1 MKRSCIFLL
10 LLCSLLL
17 LAACGNEGYSI
28 TEPYEYPAYPG
39 TEEWQALVDE
49 GLSTPD
55 LRELLRV
62 PEEILQEMTTDA
74 LIQTVLDFPYVFEPL
89 AYDDRRSGFDAHF
102 ENNSGL
108 SELYAR
114 EDCLEKC
121 ELYLVE
127 LEKRHE
133 EEKLRDKGSE
143 ERQEL
148 YLQIKYMELMLEDMR
163 DYFAEPVSEQP
174 PEAAEATEL
183 TMVQPFRNSSENEF
197 EPVPLPQS
205 LQGKIEPRSY
215 QLAGNE
221 GSNSRDG
228 ISVAAADVAF
238 PAEEV
243 LLRFHNENEHPAMS
257 GLAYRL
263 YAWLDEAW
271 VQQPFSPGYDSFRQ
285 LGISIEPGESA
296 YMLCLLKGEAFTPD
310 SLELQEGEL
319 PPGRY
324 LLEVQVSGDMEQGK
338 ESRSAYYADF
348 SIIEE

>member
-1 MKRSCIFLL
+1 KSIDRISYEDIPKDSLIYEESMEIFKSVTIRPLL
-10 LLCSLLL
+10 LPAKAIYAKKGYYFRFYLCVEDGGYVAS
-17 LAACGNEGYSI
+17 GTIYNNERIDIGYRHGDRFHWEHYRI
-28 TEPYEYPAYPG
+28 
-39 TEEWQALVDE
+39 VDE
-49 GLSTPD
+49 GRLK
-55 LRELLRV
+55 
-62 PEEILQEMTTDA
+62 
-74 LIQTVLDFPYVFEPL
+74 
-89 AYDDRRSGFDAHF
+89 
-102 ENNSGL
+102 
-108 SELYAR
+108 ELYP
-114 EDCLEKC
+114 L
-121 ELYLVE
+121 LGV
-127 LEKRHE
+127 
-133 EEKLRDKGSE
+133 
-143 ERQEL
+143 
-148 YLQIKYMELMLEDMR
+148 
-163 DYFAEPVSEQP
+163 PVSEQP

-228 ISVAAADVAF
+228 ISVAAADAAF

-257 GLAYRL
+257 SLAYRL

-310 SLELQEGEL
+310 SLELRDGEL

-324 LLEVQVSGDMEQGK
+324 LLEVQVSSNMEQGK